1 MRSEALHLIGNVNL
15 DVVMG
20 PLASW
25 PRMGT
30 EIFLG
35 DNEVRAGGA
44 AGNAALAL
52 RALGVPVELHASLGR
67 DLFGDLLARELGELA
82 TGLDRVSLD
91 TAYSVGITHP
101 SGERTFLT
109 HLGHLDAFDVA
120 AAQRRIVGAPQ
131 SRVLVCGYFLVAP
144 LRTAAAVD
152 LLRAAQTAGHVT
164 LLDTGWPSGGFGPK
178 AQDELAELL
187 PWLDIVLPNEIEA
200 KAWTGHDD
208 VDGAIE
214 AFAEQR
220 VQAVVKRGSFGAS
233 WWQGDHTRHL
243 RAPVVDVVD
252 TIGAGDAFNAAF
264 LAALQRGWATAEAVT
279 AAIDYASRVV
289 ATRPRSYPDDLRTR
303 PTGDALP

>member
-1 MRSEALHLIGNVNL
+1 MRSEPLHLIGNVNL

-30 EIFLG
+30 EVFLR

-52 RALGVPVELHASLGR
+52 RALGTPVRIHATLGR
-67 DLFGDLLARELGELA
+67 DLFGDLLAGELGELA
-82 TGLDRVSLD
+82 LGLDRVPLD

-109 HLGHLDAFDVA
+109 HLGHLEAFDVA
-120 AAQRRIVGAPQ
+120 AVQRRLLEAPP
-131 SRVLVCGYFLVAP
+131 SRVLVCGYFLLPP
-144 LRTAAAVD
+144 LRTAATVD
-152 LLRAAQTAGHVT
+152 LLRAAQARGHVT
-164 LLDTGWPSGGFGPK
+164 LLDTGWPSDGFGPEVRG
-178 AQDELAELL
+178 ELAELL
-187 PWLDIVLPNEIEA
+187 PWLDVVLPNEIEA
-200 KAWTGHDD
+200 TAWTECDD

-214 AFAEQR
+214 TFAEQG
-220 VQAVVKRGSFGAS
+220 VQAVVKRGPDGAS
-233 WWQGDHTRHL
+233 WWQDGRLRH
-243 RAPVVDVVD
+243 RAAPGVDVAD

-264 LAALQRGWATAEAVT
+264 LAARQRGRHTGEAVA

-289 ATRPRSYPDDLRTR
+289 TTRPRRYPTAIRWAR
-303 PTGDALP
+303 